1 MKIQNTKQE
10 FTLKNEHIDMISD
23 NVCDFMENI
32 EADTKTLLRTRL
44 TIEEALLRYQMQCGE
59 DAKCILHSGKTFGR
73 PFISLSVKG
82 DAYNPF
88 ETSDDEQEDDEF
100 GYYSDH
106 LLEKMGLAPI
116 YSREGKYN
124 RFTFKFKKP
133 KMHPI
138 LALLIAVVAAIA
150 TGFLGNMLPDATVA
164 MLTEGVV
171 TPICDTFFNMLNLLA
186 GPIMFLSVVWG
197 IYGIGDTAAF
207 GRIGKKMI
215 FHFLGGLTV
224 ISAVTCGI
232 LLLVFNL
239 RFSMDAGGGSQMAAV
254 LELLLSFFPTNI
266 FSPFID
272 GNFLQVVLMAF
283 VTGITLLVLNRQTT
297 VIANAVEQLNSIFQ
311 YVMEFVGGVIPAFVY
326 VILLQMI
333 WSGTLST
340 AASALKPVM
349 AIVLSGAL
357 IAMIMVL
364 VTSAMYRVS
373 PVLIVKKTM
382 QTFIIAAA
390 TASSAA
396 AFMNC
401 VTTCEK
407 HLGIDG
413 KIPKFGV
420 PIGISFYPISTT
432 LTYLIIGL
440 YMAEVYAVECSP
452 VWLLLIVFMS
462 VVLTVAT
469 PPVPGGA
476 LACYAIMFLQL
487 GIPEEA
493 LGVALAIDTL
503 LDFVITGINM
513 YCLQF
518 ELLFQA
524 RGMKLVNADIL
535 RKKLK

>member
-10 FTLKNEHIDMISD
+10 FTLTNENIDFISEE
-23 NVCDFMENI
+23 VCSFMEMI
-32 EADTKTLLRTRL
+32 EADHRTVLRTRL
-44 TIEEALLRYQMQCGE
+44 TIEEALLRYQGQSGE
-59 DAKCILHSGKTFGR
+59 ETKCIFKMGKSFGR
-73 PFISLSVKG
+73 PFVSLAVKG
-82 DAYNPF
+82 DEYNPF
-88 ETSDDEQEDDEF
+88 DAVDDEGENDEF

-124 RFTFKFKKP
+124 KFVFKFKKP
-133 KMHPI
+133 KMNPAI
-138 LALLIAVVAAIA
+138 SLVIAVVAAIA
-150 TGFLGNMLPDATVA
+150 TGFLGTLLPEATLQ
-164 MLTEGVV
+164 MITDGVI
-171 TPICDTFFNMLNLLA
+171 TPICDTFFNVLNLLA

-215 FHFLGGLTV
+215 FHFLGSLVV
-224 ISAVTCGI
+224 ISAVTCGV
-232 LLLVFNL
+232 LVFVFDL
-239 RFSMDAGGGSQMAAV
+239 RFSMNVDAGSQMAAV
-254 LELLLSFFPTNI
+254 LDLILSFFPANI
-266 FSPFID
+266 FSPFIE

-283 VTGITLLVLNRQTT
+283 VTGFTLLVLNKQTT
-297 VIANAVEQLNSIFQ
+297 VIANAIEQLNSIFQ
-311 YVMEFVGGVIPAFVY
+311 YVMEIVGGIIPVFVY
-326 VILLQMI
+326 VILLQMA

-340 AASALKPVM
+340 AASAVKPVV
-349 AIVLSGAL
+349 AIVVSGLFIAL
-357 IAMIMVL
+357 IMVL
-364 VTSAMYRVS
+364 VASTMYKVS
-373 PVLIVKKTM
+373 PALLGKKTM
-382 QTFIIAAA
+382 QTFMLAAA

-396 AFMNC
+396 SFMTC

-407 HLGIDG
+407 QLGIDS

-420 PIGISFYPISTT
+420 PIGISFYPVSTT

-440 YMAEVYAVECSP
+440 YMAEVYSVECSP
-452 VWLLLIVFMS
+452 IWFALIVFMS
-462 VVLTVAT
+462 VVLTIAT

-503 LDFVITGINM
+503 LDFVITGVNM

-524 RGMKLVNADIL
+524 RGMKLVNVDVL
-535 RKKLK
+535 KRK